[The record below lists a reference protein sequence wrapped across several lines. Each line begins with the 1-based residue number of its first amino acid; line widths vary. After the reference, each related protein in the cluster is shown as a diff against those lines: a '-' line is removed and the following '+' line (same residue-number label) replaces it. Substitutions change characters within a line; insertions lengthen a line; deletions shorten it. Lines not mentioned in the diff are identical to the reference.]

1 VIQAGVHPCA
11 ACGAVG
17 MRVFYDA
24 GAVPVHSCRLV
35 STITEAEAFPTAPLR
50 LGFCA
55 ACGFVSNVD
64 FRPELQD
71 YSLSYEETQAFS
83 PRFRSF
89 AHDLAVRWI
98 ERYDLRGKT
107 VLELGSGK
115 GEFLTLICELGD
127 NRGIGID
134 PGLVPQRTGDGAG
147 ITWIKDLFSERY
159 AGLSGDAVVC
169 RHTLEHI
176 GSVAHFL
183 GLARAAVR
191 PGGVAL
197 FELPDVRRVL
207 QEGAF
212 WDVYYEHVSYFSAGS
227 LARLFRRAGFEV
239 LDVAL
244 DYDDQYLVIEARPG
258 AGGRPFE
265 LEDDPHE
272 LAREVDH
279 FVGLADERLAR
290 WRGALRSARRPVVW
304 GSGSKGVAFLTAIR
318 DAPVDV
324 VVDIN
329 PHKHGM
335 YMAGTGQRIVP
346 PEELRRYRPDLVI
359 AMNPIYLEEIT
370 SKLQELGVETE
381 LRAV

>member
-1 VIQAGVHPCA
+1 
-11 ACGAVG
+11 

-35 STITEAEAFPTAPLR
+35 GTITDAETFPTGHLG
-50 LGFCA
+50 LGFCS
-55 ACGFVSNVD
+55 ACGFIANVD

-98 ERYDLRGKT
+98 ERYGLRGKT
-107 VLELGSGK
+107 VLEIGSGK
-115 GEFLTLICELGD
+115 GEFLALICELGG
-127 NRGIGID
+127 NRGVGID
-134 PGLVPQRTGDGAG
+134 PGLVPERTADEGR

-176 GSVAHFL
+176 RPVAHFL
-183 GLARAAVR
+183 GLARAAIR

-207 QEGAF
+207 REGAF
-212 WDVYYEHVSYFSAGS
+212 WDVYYEHASYFSAGS
-227 LARLFRRAGFEV
+227 LGRLFRRAGFEV
-239 LDVAL
+239 LDLVL
-244 DYDDQYLVIEARPG
+244 DYDDQYLLIEARPG
-258 AGGRPFE
+258 TGGQRFE
-265 LEDDPHE
+265 LEEDAEE
-272 LAREVDH
+272 LAGDVDH
-279 FVGLADERLAR
+279 FVAAVDERLAQ
-290 WRGALRSARRPVVW
+290 WRDVLDGVDRPVVW
-304 GSGSKGVAFLTAIR
+304 GSGSKGVAFLTAMKDSRI
-318 DAPVDV
+318 DV

-346 PEELRRYRPDLVI
+346 PEHLRSYRPDLVI
-359 AMNPIYLEEIT
+359 AMNPIYFQEIG
-370 SKLQELGVETE
+370 SKLAELGVETE

>member
-1 VIQAGVHPCA
+1 VTDAGVHWCP
-11 ACGAVG
+11 ACGAAE

-24 GAVPVHSCRLV
+24 GTVPVHSCRLV
-35 STITEAEAFPTAPLR
+35 ATATDAEAFPTAPLR
-50 LGFCA
+50 LAFCS

-89 AHDLAVRWI
+89 TEELAARWI

-107 VLELGSGK
+107 VLEIGSGK

-127 NRGIGID
+127 NRGVGID
-134 PGLVPQRTGDGAG
+134 PGLVPERTGDGG
-147 ITWIKDLFSERY
+147 RITWIKDLFSERY
-159 AGLSGDAVVC
+159 ADLSGDAVVC

-176 GSVAHFL
+176 RPVAHFV

-207 QEGAF
+207 REGAF
-212 WDVYYEHVSYFSAGS
+212 WDVYYEHASYFSAGS
-227 LARLFRRAGFEV
+227 LARLFRRAGFEI
-239 LDVAL
+239 LDLAL
-244 DYDDQYLVIEARPG
+244 DYDDQYLLLEARPG
-258 AGGRPFE
+258 TGGRQLE
-265 LEDDPHE
+265 LEEGPE
-272 LAREVDH
+272 TLARDVEH
-279 FVGLADERLAR
+279 FVATVDERLAH
-290 WRGALRSARRPVVW
+290 WRDVLRRVRRPVVW
-304 GSGSKGVAFLTAIR
+304 GSGSKGVAFLTATR
-318 DAPVDV
+318 DSPVEV

-346 PEELRRYRPDLVI
+346 PEHLRTYRPDLVI
-359 AMNPIYLEEIT
+359 AMNPIYLEEIG
-370 SKLQELGVETE
+370 SKLGELGLETE